1 MRFIKLV
8 AAFCWCPSTTS
19 LSLRSDVSSPGCG
32 GDVSPGSSTQTTGQN
47 KRKNKGK
54 GKGKAHNH
62 DTTSNSATQTHA
74 DAGTSRGKFDAIRAE
89 YSVEDV
95 KIITNAQS
103 LSMHIHE
110 LLSSDLSKLEDDE
123 IGDLK
128 NRLEGLQKEFFA
140 NFEKVDGDEDS
151 GWVEEKIHHESFM
164 VLARCEKIFEKL
176 FFRAKITK
184 FLRTKY

>member
-8 AAFCWCPSTTS
+8 AAFCLCPSATG
-19 LSLRSDVSSPGCG
+19 LSLRSDASSPGSG
-32 GDVSPGSSTQTTGQN
+32 GDGSPGSSTATTGQK
-47 KRKNKGK
+47 KRKSKK

-62 DTTSNSATQTHA
+62 DTADNSATQTRA

-89 YSVEDV
+89 YSVENV
-95 KIITNAQS
+95 KVITNAQS
-103 LSMHIHE
+103 LSMQIHE
-110 LLSSDLSKLEDDE
+110 LLASDLSKLEDDE

-128 NRLEGLQKEFFA
+128 QRLEGLQKEFVA
-140 NFEKVDGDEDS
+140 NFEKLEGDEDS